1 MKKIFNYI
9 LLITVILTV
18 SCEEF
23 LEKIPVDTESSETFF
38 RTEKDAMDAVIAVYA
53 ALSSENDQGLYRS
66 SAVELEQLSDNCWN
80 GDSNDKIG
88 YFTFTPDNE
97 LLKDYYVGMYRGIN
111 RANLAISGIS
121 AMENIDPELK
131 ERLIAESKFHRGYYY
146 FILTLLFG
154 DVPIVLEST
163 TDPSGFS
170 IAKSTAGEVYQQIV
184 DDLLAAEQV
193 LPLASEY
200 ADDDYGRISSGT
212 VKAML
217 AKVYLFGADELN
229 RNEWYNL
236 SKQKAQEVIASN
248 EYQLVDTDNPF
259 EDYKSLF
266 TIENERNAE
275 VIFSAN
281 HQSVST
287 AYGLPNSSFLA
298 IATTPRQTRNT
309 IWGWG
314 RAYVYKEV
322 GDPSYWED
330 DDVRRKVSVW
340 GTGDT
345 MEPTAPTK
353 IFNMAAQN
361 RSIVRPEHYALR
373 KYAWTLPLGVD
384 RNPSSPY
391 NFPVLRYADLL
402 LIHAEASL
410 KAGGVDASALASYNA
425 VRNRAGLENIGS
437 FNENDVLLQRQYE
450 LFGEFHRWFDLVR
463 TKTAETAFARIVS
476 VPDKDGFS
484 PTKHYKLPLP
494 QSAVD
499 LNDQLEQ
506 NPNW

>member
-1 MKKIFNYI
+1 MKNIFKYI
-9 LLITVILTV
+9 LLITVISTV
-18 SCEEF
+18 SCEDF

-53 ALSSENDQGLYRS
+53 ALSSEDDQGLYRRS
-66 SAVELEQLSDNCWN
+66 VLELEQLSDNCWN
-80 GDSNDKIG
+80 ADSDEKIG
-88 YFTFTPDNE
+88 YFTFTPDFGII
-97 LLKDYYVGMYRGIN
+97 KDYYIGMYRGIN
-111 RANLAISGIS
+111 RANLAIEGIS
-121 AMENIDPELK
+121 AMENIDPDLK
-131 ERLIAESKFHRGYYY
+131 QRLIAESKFHRGYYY

-163 TDPSGFS
+163 TDPSGFAV
-170 IAKSTAGEVYQQIV
+170 AKSPATEVYQQIV
-184 DDLLAAEQV
+184 DDLSAAEQV
-193 LPLASEY
+193 LPLTSEY
-200 ADDDYGRISSGT
+200 SDEDYGRISSGT
-212 VKAML
+212 AKAML

-229 RNEWYNL
+229 RNEWYSL

-248 EYQLVDTDNPF
+248 EYQLIDTDNPF

-281 HQSVST
+281 HQSSGRS
-287 AYGLPNSSFLA
+287 YGLPNSSFLV

-330 DDVRRKVSVW
+330 GDARRGVSVW
-340 GTGDT
+340 GTGDS
-345 MEPTAPTK
+345 MEPTAPTDT
-353 IFNMAAQN
+353 FDMSAQN
-361 RSIVRPEHYALR
+361 RSIIRPEHYALR
-373 KYAWTLPLGVD
+373 KYAWTLPEGVD

-410 KAGGVDASALASYNA
+410 KGGGLDAAALESYNA
-425 VRNRAGLENIGS
+425 VRNRAGLEDVAS
-437 FNENDVLLQRQYE
+437 FTEEDILLQRQYE
-450 LFGEFHRWFDLVR
+450 LLGEFHRWFDLVR
-463 TKTAETAFARIVS
+463 TKTAASAFAKIVS
-476 VPDKDGFS
+476 VPDKAGFS

-499 LNDQLEQ
+499 LNERLEQ